1 MICVDPIS
9 AHIPLI
15 IGFLLMDMSSWD
27 NCEEELM
34 EKMLEW
40 RSLEIKEQIF
50 QLLEAEK
57 EERMFDREDKGTVL
71 KNS

>member
-1 MICVDPIS
+1 
-9 AHIPLI
+9 
-15 IGFLLMDMSSWD
+15 MSSWD